1 MSRSYSGGEITFDDS
16 GLEDFEKMLQQYARQ
31 ADPQNVLDAEEAGA
45 KEFVSDLLKLPK
57 PRSEVRKV
65 GYTHLVNTFAME
77 RANGEIKVGW
87 GKYYGPMVEHGTKK
101 VAAKAHL
108 KPLFERN
115 KEKYYRKMTEKIF
128 S

>member
-16 GLEDFEKMLQQYARQ
+16 GLDDFEKMLQQYARQ

-57 PRSEVRKV
+57 PRSEVRKA

-101 VAAKAHL
+101 MTAKAHL

-115 KEKYYRKMTEKIF
+115 KEKYYRKMTEKIC

>member
-57 PRSEVRKV
+57 PRSEVRKA

-101 VAAKAHL
+101 MPAKAHL

-128 S
+128 G

>member
-1 MSRSYSGGEITFDDS
+1 MSRTYSGGEITFDDS

-57 PRSEVRKV
+57 PRSEVRKA

-101 VAAKAHL
+101 MAAKAHL

-128 S
+128 G

>member
-31 ADPQNVLDAEEAGA
+31 ADPQKVLDAEEAGA

-57 PRSEVRKV
+57 PRSEVRKA

-101 VAAKAHL
+101 MTAKAHL

-128 S
+128 G

>member
-57 PRSEVRKV
+57 PRSEVRKA

-101 VAAKAHL
+101 MTAKAHL

>member
-1 MSRSYSGGEITFDDS
+1 MSRTYSGGEITFDDS

-57 PRSEVRKV
+57 PRSEVRKA

-101 VAAKAHL
+101 MTAKAHL

-128 S
+128 G

>member
-57 PRSEVRKV
+57 PRSEVRKA

-101 VAAKAHL
+101 MTAKAHL

-128 S
+128 G

>member
-31 ADPQNVLDAEEAGA
+31 ADPQNVLDAEKAGA

-57 PRSEVRKV
+57 PRSEVRKA

-77 RANGEIKVGW
+77 RANGEVKVGW

-101 VAAKAHL
+101 MAAKAHL

-128 S
+128 G

>member
-45 KEFVSDLLKLPK
+45 KEFVSDLLKLLK
-57 PRSEVRKV
+57 PRSEVRKA

-101 VAAKAHL
+101 MAAKAHL

>member
-1 MSRSYSGGEITFDDS
+1 MSRSYSGGEITFDNS

-57 PRSEVRKV
+57 PRSEVRKA
-65 GYTHLVNTFAME
+65 GYTHLVNTFALSI
-77 RANGEIKVGW
+77 ANGEIKVGW

-101 VAAKAHL
+101 MAAKAHL

-128 S
+128 G

>member
-31 ADPQNVLDAEEAGA
+31 ADPQNVLDVEEAGA

-57 PRSEVRKV
+57 PRSEVRKA

-101 VAAKAHL
+101 MAAKAHL

-128 S
+128 G

>member
-1 MSRSYSGGEITFDDS
+1 MSRTYSGGEITFDDS

-31 ADPQNVLDAEEAGA
+31 ADPQNVLDVEEAGA

-57 PRSEVRKV
+57 PRSEVRKA

-101 VAAKAHL
+101 MAAKAHL

-128 S
+128 G

>member
-1 MSRSYSGGEITFDDS
+1 MSRTYSGGEITFDDS

-57 PRSEVRKV
+57 PRSEVRKA

-77 RANGEIKVGW
+77 RANGEIEVGW

-101 VAAKAHL
+101 MAAKAHL

-115 KEKYYRKMTEKIF
+115 KEKYYRKMTEKIL

>member
-57 PRSEVRKV
+57 PRSEVRKA

-101 VAAKAHL
+101 MAAKAHL

-128 S
+128 G